1 MASGVD
7 RHQHAPEEAA
17 AMNSFIVVRLDGAAL
32 VWTDWTL
39 DGAVAPELYRVLQE
53 LLDMGSRPVVI
64 DLVEVSSIDDSA
76 VAVLAAAAVRAGPL
90 GFGLDLRL
98 PGGLAVSVRD
108 AIELR
113 SALTRAYPV
122 V

>member
-1 MASGVD
+1 
-7 RHQHAPEEAA
+7 
-17 AMNSFIVVRLDGAAL
+17 MNSFVVVRLDGAAL
-32 VWTDWTL
+32 VWTDWIL
-39 DGAVAPELYRVLQE
+39 DGTVAPELYRVLQE

-64 DLVEVSSIDDSA
+64 DLVEVPSIDDGA
-76 VAVLAAAAVRAGPL
+76 VAVLAAAATRAGQL

-98 PGGLAVSVRD
+98 PGGLAMSVRD
-108 AIELR
+108 AAELR

>member
-1 MASGVD
+1 
-7 RHQHAPEEAA
+7 
-17 AMNSFIVVRLDGAAL
+17 MNSFVVVRLDGAAL

-39 DGAVAPELYRVLQE
+39 DGMVAPELYRVLQE

-64 DLVEVSSIDDSA
+64 DLVEVPSIDDGA
-76 VAVLAAAAVRAGPL
+76 VAVLAAAAVRAGQL

-98 PGGLAVSVRD
+98 PGGLAMSVRD

-113 SALTRAYPV
+113 RALTRAYPTAA
-122 V
+122 